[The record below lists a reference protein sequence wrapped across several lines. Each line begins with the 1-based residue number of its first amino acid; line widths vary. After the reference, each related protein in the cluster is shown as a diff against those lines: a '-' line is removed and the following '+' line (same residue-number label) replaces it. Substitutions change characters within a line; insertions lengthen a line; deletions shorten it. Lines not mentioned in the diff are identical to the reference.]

1 MIYLKKI
8 SKAFNGKIVLN
19 EFSYEFISKNKYLV
33 SGLNG
38 SGKTTLFRIMS
49 NLLEADS
56 GFIECPSNI
65 TVSYTD
71 SSERSFFLMLSA
83 YENLKYFLSLEGMEI
98 KEFNEKFNELTSIFK
113 ISKLRNVPMQQ
124 LSSGQTQIFNII
136 RSFLKDSEVTIFD
149 ESLNYLDIE
158 RKKLV
163 KKYIDHQLIGNEKIY
178 IFSSHRDE
186 DANDFEL
193 NLIRLADV

>member
-1 MIYLKKI
+1 
-8 SKAFNGKIVLN
+8 
-19 EFSYEFISKNKYLV
+19 
-33 SGLNG
+33 
-38 SGKTTLFRIMS
+38 
-49 NLLEADS
+49 
-56 GFIECPSNI
+56 
-65 TVSYTD
+65 
-71 SSERSFFLMLSA
+71 
-83 YENLKYFLSLEGMEI
+83 
-98 KEFNEKFNELTSIFK
+98 
-113 ISKLRNVPMQQ
+113 MQQ